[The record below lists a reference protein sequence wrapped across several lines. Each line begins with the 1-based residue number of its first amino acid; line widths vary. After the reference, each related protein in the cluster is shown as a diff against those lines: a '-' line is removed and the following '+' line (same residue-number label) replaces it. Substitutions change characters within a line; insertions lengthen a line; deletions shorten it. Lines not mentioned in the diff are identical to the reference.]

1 MSLLWDVDQCIRNRV
16 VKIVRIFIHPT
27 PILMPV
33 AQPCPT
39 KQARDKRT
47 GTVHAPPL
55 RTDVVMSNLEFKY
68 YGCNDHNHVK
78 LCCCS

>member
-1 MSLLWDVDQCIRNRV
+1 MSTSIFFGMLINVLENLINA
-16 VKIVRIFIHPT
+16 VKISRIFIHPT

-47 GTVHAPPL
+47 GTVRAPPL
-55 RTDVVMSNLEFKY
+55 KTDVVNVISEI
-68 YGCNDHNHVK
+68 
-78 LCCCS
+78 